1 MNDYELSIIIPHFN
15 DPVGLSACLAS
26 LQEQHFDM
34 QKVEVIVCDNNSD
47 FAPTGLEEFDLNIK
61 LVVETKRGAGP
72 ARNAGVAEARGEYL
86 AFTDCDCLID
96 PDFVINGLTHMRR
109 NGERSVLAGKI
120 VYYPKNPHPNY
131 VEAFDIIFAMDQEG
145 HALKGDAATG
155 NLWTSRSLFTEVG
168 PFVADVAEDT
178 DWCRRAFTAGA
189 AFQFGADCIVRH
201 PARATLEELRAKWR
215 RQSAMTFNVHRKQ
228 SLFSI
233 RWPLLCAATA
243 LSAIPHSLKAV
254 RSDKLPRLSDRLK
267 SVLILFWCRAFRAKI
282 MTGFYLSGQDRID
295 PNKYWTNAS

>member
-26 LQEQHFDM
+26 LSRRCRDRYH
-34 QKVEVIVCDNNSD
+34 VEVIVCDNNSD

-96 PDFVINGLTHMRR
+96 PDFVKNGLTHMRR